1 MNIKCVIM
9 VGLWVS
15 SASVA
20 LHAMHDITP
29 ERELMETNIGL
40 KAAVTKKVAG
50 HLNVI
55 LSDEYVFL
63 TKLLKYHWNITGAH
77 FFPLH
82 KLLDDQYR
90 EVFTMIDEIAER
102 TRSIGHTAFG
112 TLQEFSK
119 HARIKE
125 HPGKIPS
132 AQDMIADLVKDHEA
146 IIQAMR
152 DVIPEIE
159 EMGDFGT
166 MDFLTGLMEQHEKMA
181 WFLRAH
187 LQ

>member
-1 MNIKCVIM
+1 MKT
-9 VGLWVS
+9 
-15 SASVA
+15 
-20 LHAMHDITP
+20 H
-29 ERELMETNIGL
+29 IGL
-40 KAAVTKKVAG
+40 DADASKQVAA
-50 HLNVI
+50 HLNVL

-90 EVFTMIDEIAER
+90 EVFAMIDEIAER

-125 HPGKIPS
+125 HPGKIPVS
-132 AQDMIADLVKDHEA
+132 NEMISDVVQDHEA
-146 IIQAMR
+146 IICALR
-152 DVIPEIE
+152 AVIPEIE
-159 EMGDFGT
+159 ETTDFGT
-166 MDFLTGLMEQHEKMA
+166 MDLLTKVMEQHEKMA